1 MSKVHDSSYKFLFSN
16 PEFVRDLIIGFIPD
30 DWLHSLDY
38 GTLEKVPG
46 SYITED
52 FKQREDDI
60 VWRVKVGGEWIYLY
74 LLIEFQSSVD
84 KYMALRMM
92 VYVGLLYQDLVKR
105 GEMLADG
112 RLPPILPIVLYN
124 GSQRWT
130 AATDI
135 ADLIPAVPGLVSE
148 FKPNLKYLLID
159 ENAYS
164 THELSSL
171 RNLVAAVFQ
180 FEQAQ
185 SPSSIED
192 IINLLIEWLAD
203 RPDLKRMFAL
213 WIRATLMR
221 KQNYSISL
229 PQIDDLQ
236 EIKVM
241 LADRLEE
248 WAHGYIAEGELKG
261 KQQGLQ
267 EGKQQGLQEGKQQGL
282 QEGKQQGLQ
291 EGKQQGLQE
300 GKQQGLQEGKQQ
312 GEMLALQRLLAKR
325 FGVIPM
331 ETVALISQAP
341 LEDIEKWFDCAID
354 AKQLSDVFVE

>member
-1 MSKVHDSSYKFLFSN
+1 MNKVHDSSYKFLFSN

-38 GTLEKVPG
+38 ATLEKVPG
-46 SYITED
+46 SYITDD

-60 VWRVKVGGEWIYLY
+60 VWRVKVGGECVYLY
-74 LLIEFQSSVD
+74 LLMEFQSSVD

-92 VYVGLLYQDLVKR
+92 VYVGLLYQDLIKR
-105 GEMLADG
+105 GEVLADG

-124 GSQRWT
+124 GSQRWS

-135 ADLIPAVPGLVSE
+135 AELIPAVPGLVSE

-164 THELSSL
+164 TTELSSL
-171 RNLVAAVFQ
+171 RNLVAAVFR

-185 SPSSIED
+185 SPTSIED

-221 KQNYSISL
+221 KPNYSILL

-248 WAHGYIAEGELKG
+248 WAHGYMAEGEQKGKLEGLQEGLQKGELKG
-261 KQQGLQ
+261 LQQGLQ
-267 EGKQQGLQEGKQQGL
+267 EGKQQGL
-282 QEGKQQGLQ
+282 
-291 EGKQQGLQE
+291 
-300 GKQQGLQEGKQQ
+300 QQ

-325 FGVIPM
+325 FGVIPV
-331 ETVALISQAP
+331 ETVALLSHAS
-341 LEDIEKWFDCAID
+341 LEDIERWFDRAID
-354 AKQLSDVFVE
+354 AKELSVVFKD

>member
-1 MSKVHDSSYKFLFSN
+1 MNKVHDSSYKFLFSN

-30 DWLHSLDY
+30 EWLHSLDY
-38 GTLEKVPG
+38 ATLEKVPG
-46 SYITED
+46 SYITDD

-60 VWRVKVGGEWIYLY
+60 VWRVKVSGEWVYLY

-84 KYMALRMM
+84 KYMALRMI

-105 GEMLADG
+105 GEVLADG

-148 FKPNLKYLLID
+148 FKPSLKYLLID

-164 THELSSL
+164 TSELSSL
-171 RNLVAAVFQ
+171 RNLVAAVFRV
-180 FEQAQ
+180 EQAQ
-185 SPSSIED
+185 SPTNIED
-192 IINLLIEWLAD
+192 IINLLIEWLVD

-221 KQNYSISL
+221 KPNYSILL

-248 WAHGYIAEGELKG
+248 WAHGYIAEG
-261 KQQGLQ
+261 KQ
-267 EGKQQGLQEGKQQGL
+267 E
-282 QEGKQQGLQ
+282 
-291 EGKQQGLQE
+291 
-300 GKQQGLQEGKQQ
+300 GLQEGKQQ

-325 FGVIPM
+325 FGVIPV
-331 ETVALISQAP
+331 EIVTLISKAP
-341 LEDIEKWFDCAID
+341 LEDIERWFDRAID
-354 AKQLSDVFVE
+354 AKALSDVFKD

>member
-1 MSKVHDSSYKFLFSN
+1 VS
-16 PEFVRDLIIGFIPD
+16 
-30 DWLHSLDY
+30 
-38 GTLEKVPG
+38 
-46 SYITED
+46 D
-52 FKQREDDI
+52 FKP
-60 VWRVKVGGEWIYLY
+60 
-74 LLIEFQSSVD
+74 S
-84 KYMALRMM
+84 
-92 VYVGLLYQDLVKR
+92 
-105 GEMLADG
+105 
-112 RLPPILPIVLYN
+112 
-124 GSQRWT
+124 
-130 AATDI
+130 
-135 ADLIPAVPGLVSE
+135 
-148 FKPNLKYLLID
+148 LKYLLID
-159 ENAYS
+159 ESTYS
-164 THELSSL
+164 TPELSSL

-185 SPSSIED
+185 SPANIED

-221 KQNYSISL
+221 KQNYSILL

-291 EGKQQGLQE
+291 
-300 GKQQGLQEGKQQ
+300 Q

-341 LEDIEKWFDCAID
+341 LEDIEKWFDLAID
-354 AKQLSDVFVE
+354 AQQLSNVFVD

>member
-38 GTLEKVPG
+38 ETLEKVPG

-60 VWRVKVGGEWIYLY
+60 VWRVKVGGEWLYLY

-105 GEMLADG
+105 GEILADG

-130 AATDI
+130 AAIDI

-148 FKPNLKYLLID
+148 FKPSLKYLLID
-159 ENAYS
+159 ESAYS

-192 IINLLIEWLAD
+192 IINLLIDWLAD

-221 KQNYSISL
+221 KQNYSILL

-282 QEGKQQGLQ
+282 QEGELNGLQ
-291 EGKQQGLQE
+291 K
-300 GKQQGLQEGKQQ
+300 

-341 LEDIEKWFDCAID
+341 LEDIERWFDRAID
-354 AKQLSDVFVE
+354 AKVLPDVFQD